1 MNINLDGVSETLL
14 ITLYAKASES
24 KRKDAIIKDL
34 KSEEILKKIDYDF
47 SKFKKLEKNQL
58 GTVIRTKIIDEI
70 IKNIIEESDSNT
82 FTIINLGAGLDTR
95 ANRFIKDNIFWFDID
110 FEDVIKLRKKFF
122 PELENN
128 KNYTGISSS
137 ILDYDWIKRVENRG
151 TVIIISEGVLM
162 YINEND
168 IKELIENISKSFPNS
183 HFIFDIIPTFFS
195 KRTKFHSAVKQTNAT
210 FKWGLDKHSDIE
222 KLNGHIKFIKSY
234 YYGNYFKKRWGIIH
248 FIKYIPFLN
257 KIFNF
262 NTLHIKLS

>member
-14 ITLYAKASES
+14 ITLYAKANES

-34 KSEEILKKIDYDF
+34 KSEEILEKIDYDF
-47 SKFKKLEKNQL
+47 SKFKKFEESHL
-58 GTVIRTKIIDEI
+58 GTIIRTKIIDEV
-70 IKNIIEESDSNT
+70 IKNIIEKSDTNT

-95 ANRFIKDNIFWFDID
+95 VNRFIKENIFWFDID
-110 FEDVIKLRKKFF
+110 FENVIKLRKFFF

-128 KNYTGISSS
+128 KNYTSISSS
-137 ILDYDWIKRVENRG
+137 ILDYDWIKRVKNTG

-168 IKELIENISKSFPNS
+168 IKKLIENISNNFPNS
-183 HFIFDIIPTFFS
+183 HFIFDTIPTFFS

-210 FKWGLDKHSDIE
+210 FKWGLNKPSDIE
-222 KLNGHIKFIKSY
+222 KLSFHIKFIKSY
-234 YYGNYFKKRWGIIH
+234 SYINYFKKRWGIIH
-248 FIKYIPFLN
+248 LVKYIPFLN

-262 NTLHIKLS
+262 NTLHVKLS

>member
-24 KRKDAIIKDL
+24 KRKDAIIKDS
-34 KSEEILKKIDYDF
+34 KSEEILEKINYDF
-47 SKFKKLEKNQL
+47 SKFKNFEKSHL

-70 IKNIIEESDSNT
+70 IKDIIKKSDSNI

-95 ANRFIKDNIFWFDID
+95 ANRFIKENIFWFDID
-110 FEDVIKLRKKFF
+110 FEDVIKLRKNFF

-128 KNYTGISSS
+128 KNYAAISSS
-137 ILDYDWIKRVENRG
+137 MLDYDWIKRVENVG

-162 YINEND
+162 YINESD
-168 IKELIENISKSFPNS
+168 IKELIENISINFPNS
-183 HFIFDIIPTFFS
+183 HFIFDTIPAFFS
-195 KRTKFHSAVKQTNAT
+195 NRTKFHSAVKQTNAT
-210 FKWGLDKHSDIE
+210 FKWGIDKPSDIE
-222 KLNGHIKFIKSY
+222 KLSGHIKFIKSY
-234 YYGNYFKKRWGIIH
+234 YYGNYFKKRWGIAH
-248 FIKYIPFLN
+248 FAKYIPFLN